1 MSIKYSV
8 LLEKGN
14 YALILRGEKMQEYA
28 VVNGLNKETGEW
40 DWTCG
45 YWGFGK
51 YSNLSEAKALMLALD
66 CFLVKT
72 EENYTSRWRLE
83 EFTTKFKD
91 IILEMDDDEGMER
104 IMEETEPTD
113 YEAEWLGLTCP
124 EEDM

>member
-1 MSIKYSV
+1 MAIKHRV
-8 LLEKGN
+8 LLQKGD
-14 YALILRGEKMQEYA
+14 YSLILRGEKMIEYA
-28 VVNGLNKETGEW
+28 VINGLNKETGEW

-51 YSNLSEAKALMLALD
+51 YSNLSESMALMLALD

-72 EENYTSRWRLE
+72 EANYISRLRFE
-83 EFTTKFKD
+83 EFATKFKD

-104 IMEETEPTD
+104 IIEETDPTD

>member
-72 EENYTSRWRLE
+72 EENYASRWRLE

>member
-113 YEAEWLGLTCP
+113 YESEWLGLTCP

>member
-1 MSIKYSV
+1 MAIKHSV

-14 YALILRGEKMQEYA
+14 YSLILRGEKMKEYA
-28 VVNGLNKETGEW
+28 VVYGLNKETGGW
-40 DWTCG
+40 AYTCG

-51 YSNLSEAKALMLALD
+51 YSNLSEAKAFMLALD

-72 EENYTSRWRLE
+72 EENYISRFRLE
-83 EFTTKFKD
+83 EFATKFKD

-113 YEAEWLGLTCP
+113 YESEWLELTCP
-124 EEDM
+124 EEDV